1 MPLPQLGWGMMKRL
15 LSGAKNVFAAIACTG
30 TIVLVSTQASIGQDL
45 KGAGSTFV
53 APVMAEWIR
62 DYATLTHMRID
73 YQPVG
78 SGTGIKAVEAADVDF
93 GATDK
98 PLDSRELA
106 RFGLCQF
113 PVVVGGIVPVL
124 NLPGL
129 GEIRFSGRI
138 LANIF
143 MGRITRWDD
152 PDIAGANPS
161 LALPELAITVVYRS
175 DRSGTTYN
183 FSDFLSRSND
193 EWKKRYGATLALNVP
208 TGAARNGNAG
218 VAAAVQ
224 QTQGAI
230 GYVEYAYA
238 LKNYLTYGAVANAF
252 GVYVPPSSDS
262 FQAAASAVNWQQYPD
277 FGALMT
283 NPPAPQAYPIAAT
296 TFVLLPKTPRDPSR
310 TATAIAFFKWA
321 LEHGQN
327 DALELRYAPLPP
339 DLVAMIENYWSSHV
353 RPVPVAVRALRK
365 TVDRSR

>member
-1 MPLPQLGWGMMKRL
+1 MRPSRNCHLRRYMMGTPLVRRGVMKHRL
-15 LSGAKNVFAAIACTG
+15 DRAKTVLAAIVCTG
-30 TIVLVSTQASIGQDL
+30 TIVLFSTHASIGQVL

-62 DYATLTHMRID
+62 DYTALTHTATD

-78 SGTGIKAVEAADVDF
+78 SAAGIKTVEAGSVDF

-175 DRSGTTYN
+175 DRSGTTY
-183 FSDFLSRSND
+183 
-193 EWKKRYGATLALNVP
+193 
-208 TGAARNGNAG
+208 
-218 VAAAVQ
+218 
-224 QTQGAI
+224 
-230 GYVEYAYA
+230 
-238 LKNYLTYGAVANAF
+238 
-252 GVYVPPSSDS
+252 
-262 FQAAASAVNWQQYPD
+262 
-277 FGALMT
+277 
-283 NPPAPQAYPIAAT
+283 
-296 TFVLLPKTPRDPSR
+296 
-310 TATAIAFFKWA
+310 
-321 LEHGQN
+321 
-327 DALELRYAPLPP
+327 
-339 DLVAMIENYWSSHV
+339 
-353 RPVPVAVRALRK
+353 
-365 TVDRSR
+365 

>member
-1 MPLPQLGWGMMKRL
+1 MKHRL
-15 LSGAKNVFAAIACTG
+15 DRAKKAFAAIACVG
-30 TIVLVSTQASIGQDL
+30 AVFLVSTQASIAQDL

-62 DYATLTHMRID
+62 DYKTLTHTSVD

-78 SGTGIKAVEAADVDF
+78 SGAGIKAIEAGRVDF

-98 PLDSRELA
+98 PLDSRELS

-113 PVVVGGIVPVL
+113 PVAVGGIVPVI
-124 NLPGL
+124 NLPGV
-129 GEIRFSGRI
+129 GQIRFSGRI

-152 PDIAGANPS
+152 PDIAGANPA
-161 LALPELAITVVYRS
+161 LNLPELGITVVYRS
-175 DRSGTTYN
+175 DGSGTTYN

-193 EWKKRYGATLALNVP
+193 EWRRRYGATLTLNVP
-208 TGAARNGNAG
+208 TGAARKGNAG

-230 GYVEYAYA
+230 CYVEYAYA
-238 LKNYLTYGAVANAF
+238 LKNYLTYGGVANAF

-262 FQAAASAVNWQQYPD
+262 FQAAASAVNWQQHPD
-277 FGALMT
+277 FSALMT
-283 NPPAPQAYPIAAT
+283 NPPAPEAYPIAAT
-296 TFVLLPKTPRDPSR
+296 TFVLLPKTATDPTRSAA
-310 TATAIAFFKWA
+310 ATAFFKWA
-321 LEHGQN
+321 LEHGQS

-339 DLVAMIENYWSSHV
+339 DLVAMIEDYWSTHIKPATVTV
-353 RPVPVAVRALRK
+353 RVLHK
-365 TVDRSR
+365 TADRSR